1 MARDD
6 LHARLD
12 AVSDKIAKAQ
22 KDLEAHGRWSDGHR
36 LTAGELDARHRYLKA
51 ELDEEIRDL
60 EAHGERVSDL
70 EVSVRK
76 WIDGLFLKA
85 E

>member
-1 MARDD
+1 MKRDD

-12 AVSDKIAKAQ
+12 AVSDQISNAQ
-22 KDLEAHGRWSDGHR
+22 KSLEDHGHWNDGHR
-36 LTAGELDARHRYLKA
+36 LTAGELDARHRYLKN
-51 ELDEEIRDL
+51 ELDEEVRDL

-70 EVSVRK
+70 EYSVRK